1 MADDVR
7 SEHRVDPE
15 LSGAGLRIAVVASRF
30 NDHVTTR
37 LLDGV
42 RRGLTACGVAAA
54 DVTET
59 WVPGA
64 FELPFAAKTFA
75 RSTLVDGVVCV
86 GCVIRGETTHYEE
99 VAGQC
104 AAGIQQAQLDT
115 GVPIAFGVLTTENLD
130 QALARSEGAGGH
142 NVGEEGA
149 RVVVEMAR
157 LVEQV
162 NARLGSL
169 QAPGFSR

>member
-7 SEHRVDPE
+7 SEHRIDPE
-15 LSGAGLRIAVVASRF
+15 LNGNGLHVAVVASRF
-30 NDHVTTR
+30 NDHVTLR
-37 LLDGV
+37 LLDGA
-42 RRGLTACGVAAA
+42 RRGLSDLGVT
-54 DVTET
+54 DVIEH

-64 FELPFAAKTFA
+64 FELPFAAKAIA
-75 RSTLVDGVVCV
+75 RAGQVDGVICI
-86 GCVIRGETTHYEE
+86 GSVIRGETTHYEE

-130 QALARSEGAGGH
+130 QALARSQDAGGH

-157 LVEQV
+157 LVETVSPGV
-162 NARLGSL
+162 NSTP
-169 QAPGFSR
+169 PGFAR

>member
-7 SEHRVDPE
+7 SEHRIDPD
-15 LSGAGLRIAVVASRF
+15 LNGSGLRIAVVASRF
-30 NDHVTTR
+30 NDHVTLR

-42 RRGLTACGVAAA
+42 RRGLADLGVT
-54 DVTET
+54 DVREH

-64 FELPFAAKTFA
+64 FELPFAAKTLA
-75 RSTLVDGVVCV
+75 RAGRVDGVVCI

-115 GVPIAFGVLTTENLD
+115 GVPVAFGVLTTENLD
-130 QALARSEGAGGH
+130 QALARSEEAGGH
-142 NVGEEGA
+142 NVGEDGA
-149 RVVVEMAR
+149 RAVVEMIR
-157 LVEQV
+157 LVETV
-162 NARLGSL
+162 DSGATASP
-169 QAPGFSR
+169 PGFAR

>member
-1 MADDVR
+1 M
-7 SEHRVDPE
+7 DPV
-15 LSGAGLRIAVVASRF
+15 LDGAGLRIAVVASRF

-42 RRGLTACGVAAA
+42 RRGLTACSVAES
-54 DVTET
+54 DVLET

-75 RSTLVDGVVCV
+75 RSTQIDGVVCI

-115 GVPIAFGVLTTENLD
+115 GVPIAFGVLTTENLE
-130 QALARSEGAGGH
+130 QALVRSEGEGGH

-149 RVVVEMAR
+149 KVVVEMAR
-157 LVEQV
+157 LAEQV
-162 NARLGSL
+162 NELRRGGS
-169 QAPGFSR
+169 APGFAR

>member
-7 SEHRVDPE
+7 SEHRIDPD
-15 LSGAGLRIAVVASRF
+15 LSGAGLRVAVVASRF
-30 NDHVTTR
+30 NDHVTLR
-37 LLDGV
+37 LLDGA
-42 RRGLTACGVAAA
+42 RRGLADLGVT
-54 DVTET
+54 DVSEH

-64 FELPFAAKTFA
+64 FELPFAAKTIA
-75 RSTLVDGVVCV
+75 RAGRVDGVICV

-157 LVEQV
+157 LVDAV
-162 NARLGSL
+162 SNAAGSSP
-169 QAPGFSR
+169 PGFAR